1 MELQIFLELG
11 LTGTVVGF
19 MAGLLGL
26 GGGLLMVPVL
36 SFLLGNMGVAED
48 LSIKMAI
55 VTSMSTILFTSI
67 SSVRTHHKLGA
78 VRWDLVK
85 GLAPGI
91 VLGSA
96 LASLWI
102 FVAVKGATLAILFGV
117 FVSYSAFQMFMDKKP
132 KPSRQMPGF
141 VGQLGMGGL
150 IGMLSGLVGAGGA
163 FVSVP
168 LMAWCNV
175 AIHNAIGTSAALG
188 FPIALANVAGFVISG
203 LNLDNLPPGAIG
215 YIWLP
220 GLLGLGGGLLMV
232 PVLSF
237 MLGNMGVAEDL
248 SIKMAIVTSMSTILF
263 TSISSVRTHHKLV
276 AVRWDLVKGLAPG
289 ILLGSALASLWIFVA
304 VKGSTLAI
312 CLACLCLT
320 LRFKCSWTR
329 NQSLRGKCRVL
340 WVS

>member
-91 VLGSA
+91 VIGSA

-102 FVAVKGATLAILFGV
+102 FVAVKGATLAIMFGV

-141 VGQLGMGGL
+141 VGQLGMGG
-150 IGMLSGLVGAGGA
+150 GHWHDVWFGRRRRRVCQRAFDGLVQRGHSQRHWHQRRFG
-163 FVSVP
+163 
-168 LMAWCNV
+168 
-175 AIHNAIGTSAALG
+175 
-188 FPIALANVAGFVISG
+188 ISHR
-203 LNLDNLPPGAIG
+203 PCQCH
-215 YIWLP
+215 W
-220 GLLGLGGGLLMV
+220 
-232 PVLSF
+232 F
-237 MLGNMGVAEDL
+237 C
-248 SIKMAIVTSMSTILF
+248 
-263 TSISSVRTHHKLV
+263 H
-276 AVRWDLVKGLAPG
+276 
-289 ILLGSALASLWIFVA
+289 
-304 VKGSTLAI
+304 
-312 CLACLCLT
+312 
-320 LRFKCSWTR
+320 
-329 NQSLRGKCRVL
+329 
-340 WVS
+340 

>member
-36 SFLLGNMGVAED
+36 SFILGNMGVAED

-91 VLGSA
+91 VIGSA

-102 FVAVKGATLAILFGV
+102 FVAVKGSTLAILFGV

-141 VGQLGMGGL
+141 VGQLGMG
-150 IGMLSGLVGAGGA
+150 V
-163 FVSVP
+163 
-168 LMAWCNV
+168 
-175 AIHNAIGTSAALG
+175 
-188 FPIALANVAGFVISG
+188 
-203 LNLDNLPPGAIG
+203 
-215 YIWLP
+215 
-220 GLLGLGGGLLMV
+220 
-232 PVLSF
+232 
-237 MLGNMGVAEDL
+237 
-248 SIKMAIVTSMSTILF
+248 
-263 TSISSVRTHHKLV
+263 
-276 AVRWDLVKGLAPG
+276 
-289 ILLGSALASLWIFVA
+289 
-304 VKGSTLAI
+304 
-312 CLACLCLT
+312 
-320 LRFKCSWTR
+320 
-329 NQSLRGKCRVL
+329 
-340 WVS
+340 

>member
-1 MELQIFLELG
+1 MELQTFLELG

-36 SFLLGNMGVAED
+36 SFLLSKIGVAED

-55 VTSMSTILFTSI
+55 VTSMSTILFTSV

-91 VLGSA
+91 VIGSA
-96 LASLWI
+96 MASLWI

-175 AIHNAIGTSAALG
+175 AIHNAVATSAALG
-188 FPIALANVAGFVISG
+188 FPIALANVIGYVVAGQDVP
-203 LNLDNLPPGAIG
+203 NLPEHSLG
-215 YIWLP
+215 YLWLP
-220 GLLGLGGGLLMV
+220 GLVVIALCSVFMAPLGANAAHKL
-232 PVLSF
+232 PVKQLKRVFASVLYVLAAF
-237 MLGNMGVAEDL
+237 MLY
-248 SIKMAIVTSMSTILF
+248 
-263 TSISSVRTHHKLV
+263 
-276 AVRWDLVKGLAPG
+276 KGLTA
-289 ILLGSALASLWIFVA
+289 
-304 VKGSTLAI
+304 
-312 CLACLCLT
+312 
-320 LRFKCSWTR
+320 
-329 NQSLRGKCRVL
+329 
-340 WVS
+340 

>member
-26 GGGLLMVPVL
+26 GGGLMMVPVL

-117 FVSYSAFQMFMDKKP
+117 FVSYSAFQMYMDKKP

-141 VGQLGMGGL
+141 MGQLGMGGL
-150 IGMLSGLVGAGGA
+150 IGMLSGLVGERA
-163 FVSVP
+163 FDGMVQRCHSQRH
-168 LMAWCNV
+168 W
-175 AIHNAIGTSAALG
+175 HQRR
-188 FPIALANVAGFVISG
+188 FG
-203 LNLDNLPPGAIG
+203 LSHRACQCH
-215 YIWLP
+215 WLCHQR
-220 GLLGLGGGLLMV
+220 LE
-232 PVLSF
+232 S
-237 MLGNMGVAEDL
+237 
-248 SIKMAIVTSMSTILF
+248 
-263 TSISSVRTHHKLV
+263 
-276 AVRWDLVKGLAPG
+276 
-289 ILLGSALASLWIFVA
+289 
-304 VKGSTLAI
+304 
-312 CLACLCLT
+312 
-320 LRFKCSWTR
+320 
-329 NQSLRGKCRVL
+329 
-340 WVS
+340 

>member
-1 MELQIFLELG
+1 MELQIFIELG
-11 LTGTVVGF
+11 ITGIVVGF

-36 SFLLGNMGVAED
+36 SFILGNMGVAED

-91 VLGSA
+91 VIGSA

-102 FVAVKGATLAILFGV
+102 FVAVKGATLAIFFGV
-117 FVSYSAFQMFMDKKP
+117 FVSYSAFQMYMDKKP

-168 LMAWCNV
+168 FDGMVQRGHSQRHWHQCRFGLSHCTGQC
-175 AIHNAIGTSAALG
+175 HRLCHQR
-188 FPIALANVAGFVISG
+188 PELRQLATRFSG
-203 LNLDNLPPGAIG
+203 LHL
-215 YIWLP
+215 
-220 GLLGLGGGLLMV
+220 
-232 PVLSF
+232 
-237 MLGNMGVAEDL
+237 VARHDCHCL
-248 SIKMAIVTSMSTILF
+248 FQRVHSTLWRTRS
-263 TSISSVRTHHKLV
+263 TSIACEKTQAGVF
-276 AVRWDLVKGLAPG
+276 
-289 ILLGSALASLWIFVA
+289 ILLGVFWRLTC
-304 VKGSTLAI
+304 STRA
-312 CLACLCLT
+312 
-320 LRFKCSWTR
+320 
-329 NQSLRGKCRVL
+329 
-340 WVS
+340 

>member
-36 SFLLGNMGVAED
+36 SFILGNMGVTED

-220 GLLGLGGGLLMV
+220 G
-232 PVLSF
+232 
-237 MLGNMGVAEDL
+237 MLVIACF
-248 SIKMAIVTSMSTILF
+248 SVVTAPF
-263 TSISSVRTHHKLV
+263 GARAAHKLPV
-276 AVRWDLVKGLAPG
+276 KKLKRVFSFFLVFLAAYMFQKGINA
-289 ILLGSALASLWIFVA
+289 A
-304 VKGSTLAI
+304 
-312 CLACLCLT
+312 
-320 LRFKCSWTR
+320 
-329 NQSLRGKCRVL
+329 
-340 WVS
+340 